1 MKSIDEEILPYL
13 GQSLR
18 LIFNKMCRESKDKL
32 EEIRLRAQKPLMVS
46 CNANDWFVTADGRIS
61 KNFFEAYEVTQQDV
75 FRVIELMSENSIY
88 AYQDEI
94 TSGYL
99 TIKGG
104 HRVGLSG
111 KVVVAD
117 NKIKNIK
124 EFNGLNIRIAK
135 EITGCALP
143 VFKYIINGSG
153 DVYNTLVVGPPQCG
167 KTTILRDL
175 TRLLSNGSAELDF
188 KGIKIGVVDE
198 RSEIAA
204 CNRGIP
210 QNDVG
215 MRTDVLDGCPKSI
228 GMEMLLRSMSP
239 LAIVTDEI
247 GVQGDK
253 DAILKVL
260 NSGVKIITTAHGYN
274 ISELKMREELLQI
287 IKSGIFERFLVL
299 SSAEGPGT
307 LEEVCDGSMKVLY
320 KRGN

>member
-18 LIFNKMCRESKDKL
+18 LIFGKMCQESKDKL

-153 DVYNTLVVGPPQCG
+153 DVYNTLIVGPPQCG
-167 KTTILRDL
+167 KTTVLRDL
-175 TRLLSNGSAELDF
+175 CRLLSNGSTELDF

-299 SSAEGPGT
+299 SSANGPGT
-307 LEEVCDGSMKVLY
+307 LEEVCDGSMRVLY